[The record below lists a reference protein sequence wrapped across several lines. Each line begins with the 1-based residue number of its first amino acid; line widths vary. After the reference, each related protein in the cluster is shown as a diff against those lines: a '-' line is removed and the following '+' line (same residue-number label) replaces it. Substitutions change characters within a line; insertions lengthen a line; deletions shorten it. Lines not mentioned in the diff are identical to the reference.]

1 MELKSPSVTKWMCHY
16 SPSPAFNR
24 WLPISNQQIGH
35 WLDHVP
41 GPALTDTS
49 LPSPPPSRCACA
61 RIQTKTE
68 IAEIY
73 LKGATSRFAH
83 LEKLSLNRCLQ
94 FCCLQFV
101 LIFSVFKHPCFFLV
115 IIPYPFG
122 VRCYRNLI
130 SSVAVIRFSAGL
142 YLAYGLVKSSKHCM
156 TLEAT
161 TSDTTR

>member
-1 MELKSPSVTKWMCHY
+1 MALKSLSLTKWRCQY
-16 SPSPAFNR
+16 SSFPAFNR
-24 WLPISNQQIGH
+24 WPSISNQQIGH

-49 LPSPPPSRCACA
+49 LPPRCACA
-61 RIQTKTE
+61 QIQTKTE
-68 IAEIY
+68 IVEIY

-94 FCCLQFV
+94 SV
-101 LIFSVFKHPCFFLV
+101 LIFSIFKHPCSFLV
-115 IIPYPFG
+115 IIQYPFG

-142 YLAYGLVKSSKHCM
+142 FLAYGLVKSSKHCM
-156 TLEAT
+156 TLETT
-161 TSDTTR
+161 TSDTSR